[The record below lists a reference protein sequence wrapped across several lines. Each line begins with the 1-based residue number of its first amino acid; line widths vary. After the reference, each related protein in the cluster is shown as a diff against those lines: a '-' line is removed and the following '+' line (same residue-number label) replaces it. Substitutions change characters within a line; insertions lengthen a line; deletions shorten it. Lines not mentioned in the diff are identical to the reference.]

1 MLLQH
6 GPDLAEEL
14 GSDDPVHRG
23 VPGYR
28 PRDRTQ
34 LRGRPRREVAWQR
47 RMRPRTSWFS
57 ICKLYIEFVIGVFQ
71 SWLFWISG
79 LYN

>member
-34 LRGRPRREVAWQR
+34 FRGRPRREVAWQR
-47 RMRPRTSWFS
+47 RVRPRTSWLDIRKF
-57 ICKLYIEFVIGVFQ
+57 CIEFVLGVF
-71 SWLFWISG
+71 
-79 LYN
+79 